1 MKMKALRLLPLMMLL
16 GINVAFAQVNF
27 TQTTTSDFM
36 QGTGL
41 NVNIADDCVSLQG
54 KMQSLSDW
62 NATTNLPQNLK
73 NHQLVT
79 WHEFVYLVGG
89 FNGTNEVNT
98 VYRSIQQTNGIS
110 GWTTL
115 NALPVTLKD
124 MAVIATQTHLYVMGG
139 RNSEGVSDKIY
150 SAKIN
155 ADGDIG
161 TWETMDITLPQ
172 PCWGG
177 RAIMAMG
184 NIYLIGGAPV
194 DDVNSVSNKV
204 YCLKVNAWGE
214 IGSIAEMNN
223 LPAARNGHAVA
234 TYDSKII
241 VTGGYDATHTAQSTV
256 YEATVNLNGSLAN
269 WQMQSS
275 LPAPVYDHSA
285 VCTNGILA
293 LIGGHDNSLPT
304 NNCFI
309 TDFSST
315 SYTWTAADIILPERY
330 TQGTA
335 FAFGNK
341 IFYCGGQSISE
352 ALNNSVRYMPVN
364 TGATVVN
371 KSTFVSLPFDVG
383 TPKNLQQLSY
393 SLTYVSSTSS
403 YEILYRMAGPDKV
416 FGSWISAGSN
426 LPVII
431 NQSYSYIQYMFRFTA
446 NSADNITLA
455 DVTLTLTGFTQL
467 AGNLNDSFSISL
479 AGSPYLVTDDIS
491 FTSGV
496 HQIEAGVVIQ
506 FMPNT
511 GMIIGQASVFFN
523 GTQASPIL
531 LTSNGGA
538 GNFWKGVHFQ
548 DSSDSSVASVMSY
561 TNIEYGG
568 QGDEYNANLYLYYT
582 NTPAISNCSFSHA
595 DGHGIRLQNAN
606 PTFMNIV
613 VDDNAENGL
622 YIHNSVP
629 TCNSCTISNNGN
641 AGIYYATTNFNTAF
655 QSVVLSSNLY
665 GIYSCSPDR
674 SFIFEPDNV
683 SFVDNDTDIAVAGGR
698 ISVDQTWNY
707 YANGYAL
714 FGNVE
719 VYGGTPKLTIAAGT
733 TIKTKENYA
742 LYIGRNSNEGGMLYA
757 VGTAAA
763 PITFTSY
770 NGEQGGW
777 NGLQF
782 RDGSDYNSSSSLRY
796 CIVEKGNTN
805 MYCGSTNQPSVMHCT
820 FQDAVN
826 QNIQLDNASINLEE
840 STVKDA
846 PIGLWS
852 QTSQPTLISDTF
864 ENLSQYAIYYNNT
877 GYEATYYSC
886 TLKDSRVGIRYAT
899 PNMNVNNN
907 DNVIFQN
914 NNCNFGL
921 PGGTVSENRV
931 WTTSSYLIEGSIG
944 VWTGG
949 YYYSGQQVRLTLSPG
964 STLKFAQGTNMQI
977 SNQTGSNGQYH
988 YYGELYAVGSEEAP
1002 IVFTPMNGEEGGWNG
1017 LYFHDFSD
1025 NMSGQ
1030 ESVLKYCIIEKG
1042 NEYNLHQSSTGQPA
1056 QIENCIFRNAVGYGA
1071 YFYGSAPSIQDCQF
1085 LDNGSEGVYFN
1096 NSSTIIMQ
1104 DCQVTDNANFGVKS
1118 DNSLLELHNVEISN
1132 NGNYAMYYN
1141 NIHYV
1146 SVLDATFSGNAV
1158 DGVRIEGGHMTESR
1172 NWNAHDY
1179 YILGNV
1185 IVGRNNEVCRLTLSP
1200 GTNLKF
1206 AEGTNMQISY
1216 HGGHSW
1222 DYHYGE
1228 LNAIGTT
1235 NAPITFTPMNGEN
1248 GGWNGLVFDDRSDN
1262 ITGMESVLKHC
1273 IIEKGNDYNMHMS
1286 STGQPAQ
1293 IEHCIFRDAVG
1304 DGVYLYSSGAPT
1316 LQSCQ
1321 LLNNGNYGLRLYNTS
1336 PVVKNTTI
1344 KDNGSYGLYLEGNSN
1359 PTVGGNYTYGCDI
1372 YRNNGGNGG
1381 YEVYHNGSSNIS
1393 MPYNFFGSIDSL
1405 YIDQQLIYDKK
1416 EDNNKGRIDVKPN
1429 SYMPINEA
1437 GFGWSGH
1444 LYYNGNTSK
1453 PMPGQTLVI
1462 KDYQDNVLESATTN
1476 SQGYFNFSN
1485 LDLGVATHFDLSINT
1500 GTDLPWNSTD
1510 ALLAMRH
1517 YTQQQLLE
1525 GAQLRAADVNLSNTV
1540 NGTDALLIQRR
1551 FHGNPLPAGDVQITG
1566 EGFNHTGD
1574 DLACNLNVLLFG
1586 DVNGSYNPSRDGGV
1600 LLLNEGELLV
1610 ESHQTIDLPVVIKN
1624 FNELGAVS
1632 LMFNYPEE
1640 YLEVETVT
1648 MATELGHF
1656 LYHANEGRLGISWY
1670 DISPLLLDNDAMLLN
1685 IRVTTRD
1692 LSMLDEPIVFGLEAC
1707 SELADGQG
1715 IAINDA
1721 IIAMPSVITETLS
1734 VDDTAAESTFAV
1746 AVYPNPMND
1755 KAKVTYCLPTEGSVT
1770 LTVYNTMGNVM
1781 ETLVNGRQDAGLHQ
1795 VELDSSQWA
1804 SGVYYCRLTCGSQVR
1819 VIKMVVE

>member
-1 MKMKALRLLPLMMLL
+1 MRIKGLRMLPLMMLL
-16 GINVAFAQVNF
+16 GVNFAMAQVNF

-41 NVNIADDCVSLQG
+41 NVNIADDCVSVQG
-54 KMQSLSDW
+54 KLQSLSDW

-73 NHQLVT
+73 NHQVTT
-79 WHEFVYLVGG
+79 WHNYVYLLGG
-89 FNGTNEVNT
+89 YNGSSEVNT
-98 VYRSIQQTNGIS
+98 VYRATQEATGIS

-115 NALPVTLKD
+115 NALPVALKD
-124 MAVIATQTHLYVMGG
+124 MAVVATQTHLYVIGG
-139 RNSEGVSDKIY
+139 RNSEGVSDKVY
-150 SAKIN
+150 SAQL
-155 ADGDIG
+155 GDNGNISS
-161 TWETMDITLPQ
+161 WETLDLTLPQ
-172 PCWGG
+172 PVWGC
-177 RAIMAMG
+177 RAVFVMG
-184 NIYLIGGAPV
+184 NVYLIGGANV
-194 DDVNSVSNKV
+194 DDVNAVSNKV
-204 YCLKVNAWGE
+204 YRLTVNASGE
-214 IGSIAEMNN
+214 IASINEMAN

-234 TYDSKII
+234 VYDSKII
-241 VTGGYDATHTAQSTV
+241 VTGGYDASHTAQNTV
-256 YEATVNLNGSLAN
+256 YVASVNLNGTLAN
-269 WQMQSS
+269 WQMQTS
-275 LPAPVYDHSA
+275 LNEPVFDHSA
-285 VCTNGILA
+285 VCTNGVLV
-293 LIGGHDNSLPT
+293 LIGGHNGSLPI
-304 NNCFI
+304 NSCYI
-309 TDFSST
+309 TDLANT
-315 SYTWTAADIILPERY
+315 SYEWNAADILLPERY

-341 IFYCGGQSISE
+341 IFFSGGQSISE
-352 ALNNSVRYMPVN
+352 SINNAVRYMPVN
-364 TGATVVN
+364 TGAQVVA
-371 KSTFVSLPFDVG
+371 KSAFVSLPFDIG

-393 SLTYVSSTSS
+393 SLTYVSSTTS
-403 YEILYRMAGPDKV
+403 YEILYRMAGPDRV

-446 NSADNITLA
+446 NSTDNLSLA

-467 AGNLNDSFSISL
+467 AGNLNNSFSITL
-479 AGSPYLVTDDIS
+479 AGSPYLVTEDIS

-655 QSVVLSSNLY
+655 QAVTLSGNLY

-683 SFVDNDTDIAVAGGR
+683 SFGDNDTDIAVAGGQ
-698 ISVDQTWNY
+698 IGSNQTWNY
-707 YANGYAL
+707 YANGYVL

-719 VYGGTPKLTIAAGT
+719 VYGGTPKLTIGAGT
-733 TIKTKENYA
+733 TIKVKENYA
-742 LYIGRNSNEGGMLYA
+742 LYVGRNNNQGGMLYA
-757 VGTAAA
+757 VGTATA

-770 NGEQGGW
+770 NGEVGGW

-840 STVKDA
+840 SIVKDA

-907 DNVIFQN
+907 DNVVFQN
-914 NNCNFGL
+914 NNCNFAL
-921 PGGTVSENRV
+921 PGGTVSENRT
-931 WTTSSYLIEGSIG
+931 WATSSYFIESSLEIRRSSSE
-944 VWTGG
+944 TCT
-949 YYYSGQQVRLTLSPG
+949 LTINPG
-964 STLKFAQGTNMQI
+964 CTLKFATGAQMRMGYNGWGQLKAEGTNEQ
-977 SNQTGSNGQYH
+977 
-988 YYGELYAVGSEEAP
+988 P
-1002 IVFTPMNGEEGGWNG
+1002 ILFTSMNGESGAWSGVLFDGG
-1017 LYFHDFSD
+1017 SD
-1025 NMSGQ
+1025 DDPLRGIDNS
-1030 ESVLKYCIIEKG
+1030 LKHCIIENAVDNFRAFGTTKP
-1042 NEYNLHQSSTGQPA
+1042 EV
-1056 QIENCIFRNAVGYGA
+1056 EDCIFRNASDRGIYFSSEFDRTMIRVTVENNGGNGIYAYNAPFKIQEGQIRSNGGYGI
-1071 YFYGSAPSIQDCQF
+1071 YI
-1085 LDNGSEGVYFN
+1085 E
-1096 NSSTIIMQ
+1096 
-1104 DCQVTDNANFGVKS
+1104 
-1118 DNSLLELHNVEISN
+1118 NSLIELHDVEIAN

-1146 SVLDATFSGNAV
+1146 SVLDATFTGNAV

-1179 YILGNV
+1179 YIFGNV
-1185 IVGRNNEVCRLTLSP
+1185 IVGRRDDVCRLTLSP
-1200 GTNLKF
+1200 GTNMRF
-1206 AEGTNMQISY
+1206 AEGTNMQISVY
-1216 HGGHSW
+1216 IYYNQH
-1222 DYHYGE
+1222 YYGE
-1228 LNAIGTT
+1228 LNAIGNTS
-1235 NAPITFTPMNGEN
+1235 APITFGPMNGET

-1262 ITGMESVLKHC
+1262 ISGMESVLKYC

-1286 STGQPAQ
+1286 YTGQPAQ

-1321 LLNNGNYGLRLYNTS
+1321 LLNNGNYGLRLYYTS

-1344 KDNGSYGLYLEGNSN
+1344 KDNASYGLYLEGNSN

-1381 YEVYHNGSSNIS
+1381 YEVYHNGSANIS
-1393 MPYNFFGSIDSL
+1393 MPYNFFGSIDSV

-1416 EDNNKGRIDVKPN
+1416 EDNNKGRINVKPN

-1437 GFGWSGH
+1437 NFDWSGH
-1444 LYYNGNTSK
+1444 LYYDGNSSK
-1453 PMPGQTLVI
+1453 PMADQTVEI
-1462 KDYQDNVLESATTN
+1462 RDYQNAVIVSAMTN
-1476 SQGYFNFSN
+1476 NNGYFSFSN
-1485 LDLGVATHFDLSINT
+1485 LNLGVATHLN
-1500 GTDLPWNSTD
+1500 LPGVTVTKVDATD
-1510 ALLAMRH
+1510 AMLTMKH
-1517 YTQQQLLE
+1517 YTHLITLE
-1525 GAQLRAADVNLSNTV
+1525 GARLRAADVNLSYSV

-1551 FHGNPLPAGDVQITG
+1551 YGGDPVPAGDAQITSEAFTYDG
-1566 EGFNHTGD
+1566 EDLED
-1574 DLACNLNVLLFG
+1574 DLNVLWFG
-1586 DVNGSYNPSRDGGV
+1586 DVNGSYPNGRNGIQLQFDGQ
-1600 LLLNEGELLV
+1600 LV
-1610 ESHQTIDLPVVIKN
+1610 TDSHQQLVVPVRVKN
-1624 FNELGAVS
+1624 VSALGAAS
-1632 LMFNYPEE
+1632 LRFTYPEE
-1640 YLEVETVT
+1640 FMEIEDVT
-1648 MATELGHF
+1648 INT
-1656 LYHANEGRLGISWY
+1656 ANGSFMYNAGEGRLIVSWY
-1670 DISPLLLDNDAMLLN
+1670 DITPLALEDDALLFN
-1685 IRVTTRD
+1685 ITVTTKD
-1692 LSMLDEPIVFGLEAC
+1692 LSALEVPIIFGLENND
-1707 SELADGQG
+1707 SEFADGQG
-1715 IAINDA
+1715 TAYSDA
-1721 IIAMPSVITETLS
+1721 VMAMPALVTETLGINNVTDGAFS
-1734 VDDTAAESTFAV
+1734 LT
-1746 AVYPNPMND
+1746 VYPNPMKD
-1755 KAKVTYCLPTEGSVT
+1755 KATLAYTLPADGAVT
-1770 LTVYNTMGNVM
+1770 LTVYNAMGQQMTVVVD
-1781 ETLVNGRQDAGLHQ
+1781 ERQTSGVHQ
-1795 VELDSSQWA
+1795 VEVGLQQWA
-1804 SGVYYCRLTCGSQVR
+1804 SGIYYCRLTYGNLVEI
-1819 VIKMVVE
+1819 IKMVVE

>member
-41 NVNIADDCVSLQG
+41 NVNIADDCISLQG

-98 VYRSIQQTNGIS
+98 VYRATQQTNGIS

-155 ADGDIG
+155 ADGNIG

-241 VTGGYDATHTAQSTV
+241 VTGGYDASHTVQSTV

-315 SYTWTAADIILPERY
+315 PYTWTAADITLPERY
-330 TQGTA
+330 TQGAA

-364 TGATVVN
+364 TSATVVN

-383 TPKNLQQLSY
+383 MPKNLQQLSY

-431 NQSYSYIQYMFRFTA
+431 NQSYSYIQYMFRFNATG
-446 NSADNITLA
+446 SDNLSLA

-467 AGNLNDSFSISL
+467 AGNLNDNFSISL
-479 AGSPYLVTDDIS
+479 AGSPYLVTNDIS

-606 PTFMNIV
+606 PTFMNIE
-613 VDDNAENGL
+613 VDDNAESGI
-622 YIHNSVP
+622 YINNSVP
-629 TCNSCTISNNGN
+629 TCNGCSITNNGY

-655 QSVVLSSNLY
+655 QAVTLSGNLY

-683 SFVDNDTDIAVAGGR
+683 SFGDNDTDIAVAGGR

-707 YANGYAL
+707 YANGYVL
-714 FGNVE
+714 LGNVE
-719 VYGGTPKLTIAAGT
+719 VYGGTPKLTIGAGT
-733 TIKTKENYA
+733 MIKGKENYA
-742 LYIGRNSNEGGMLYA
+742 LYVGGNNNQGGMLYA
-757 VGTAAA
+757 VGTATA

-770 NGEQGGW
+770 NGEVGGW

-840 STVKDA
+840 STLKDA

-886 TLKDSRVGIRYAT
+886 TLKDSSVGIRYAT

-907 DNVIFQN
+907 DNVVFQN
-914 NNCNFGL
+914 NNCNYCL
-921 PGGTVSENRV
+921 PGGTVSEDRV
-931 WTTSSYLIEGSIG
+931 WASNTYCILGNVVIG
-944 VWTGG
+944 KRDAKC
-949 YYYSGQQVRLTLSPG
+949 RLTLLPG
-964 STLKFAQGTNMQI
+964 TTLKFAQGTN
-977 SNQTGSNGQYH
+977 
-988 YYGELYAVGSEEAP
+988 
-1002 IVFTPMNGEEGGWNG
+1002 
-1017 LYFHDFSD
+1017 
-1025 NMSGQ
+1025 
-1030 ESVLKYCIIEKG
+1030 
-1042 NEYNLHQSSTGQPA
+1042 
-1056 QIENCIFRNAVGYGA
+1056 
-1071 YFYGSAPSIQDCQF
+1071 
-1085 LDNGSEGVYFN
+1085 
-1096 NSSTIIMQ
+1096 
-1104 DCQVTDNANFGVKS
+1104 
-1118 DNSLLELHNVEISN
+1118 
-1132 NGNYAMYYN
+1132 
-1141 NIHYV
+1141 
-1146 SVLDATFSGNAV
+1146 
-1158 DGVRIEGGHMTESR
+1158 
-1172 NWNAHDY
+1172 
-1179 YILGNV
+1179 
-1185 IVGRNNEVCRLTLSP
+1185 
-1200 GTNLKF
+1200 
-1206 AEGTNMQISY
+1206 
-1216 HGGHSW
+1216 
-1222 DYHYGE
+1222 
-1228 LNAIGTT
+1228 
-1235 NAPITFTPMNGEN
+1235 
-1248 GGWNGLVFDDRSDN
+1248 
-1262 ITGMESVLKHC
+1262 
-1273 IIEKGNDYNMHMS
+1273 
-1286 STGQPAQ
+1286 
-1293 IEHCIFRDAVG
+1293 
-1304 DGVYLYSSGAPT
+1304 
-1316 LQSCQ
+1316 
-1321 LLNNGNYGLRLYNTS
+1321 
-1336 PVVKNTTI
+1336 
-1344 KDNGSYGLYLEGNSN
+1344 
-1359 PTVGGNYTYGCDI
+1359 
-1372 YRNNGGNGG
+1372 
-1381 YEVYHNGSSNIS
+1381 
-1393 MPYNFFGSIDSL
+1393 
-1405 YIDQQLIYDKK
+1405 
-1416 EDNNKGRIDVKPN
+1416 
-1429 SYMPINEA
+1429 
-1437 GFGWSGH
+1437 
-1444 LYYNGNTSK
+1444 
-1453 PMPGQTLVI
+1453 
-1462 KDYQDNVLESATTN
+1462 
-1476 SQGYFNFSN
+1476 
-1485 LDLGVATHFDLSINT
+1485 
-1500 GTDLPWNSTD
+1500 
-1510 ALLAMRH
+1510 
-1517 YTQQQLLE
+1517 
-1525 GAQLRAADVNLSNTV
+1525 
-1540 NGTDALLIQRR
+1540 
-1551 FHGNPLPAGDVQITG
+1551 
-1566 EGFNHTGD
+1566 
-1574 DLACNLNVLLFG
+1574 
-1586 DVNGSYNPSRDGGV
+1586 
-1600 LLLNEGELLV
+1600 LLV
-1610 ESHQTIDLPVVIKN
+1610 GMVLC
-1624 FNELGAVS
+1624 
-1632 LMFNYPEE
+1632 LM
-1640 YLEVETVT
+1640 
-1648 MATELGHF
+1648 
-1656 LYHANEGRLGISWY
+1656 I
-1670 DISPLLLDNDAMLLN
+1670 
-1685 IRVTTRD
+1685 
-1692 LSMLDEPIVFGLEAC
+1692 
-1707 SELADGQG
+1707 
-1715 IAINDA
+1715 
-1721 IIAMPSVITETLS
+1721 
-1734 VDDTAAESTFAV
+1734 
-1746 AVYPNPMND
+1746 
-1755 KAKVTYCLPTEGSVT
+1755 
-1770 LTVYNTMGNVM
+1770 
-1781 ETLVNGRQDAGLHQ
+1781 
-1795 VELDSSQWA
+1795 
-1804 SGVYYCRLTCGSQVR
+1804 
-1819 VIKMVVE
+1819 